1 MVSATGII
9 IKSKRAPVEQ
19 PNIGDKMERK
29 GEKPFAGKD
38 LKTGSSQVMTGLKS
52 LCQHTESNSKLTDSQ

>member
-9 IKSKRAPVEQ
+9 IKSKRASGGQ
-19 PNIGDKMERK
+19 PNIEDKMERK

-38 LKTGSSQVMTGLKS
+38 LKTGSSQDMTGFKS
-52 LCQHTESNSKLTDSQ
+52 LCQHVEFNSKLTDSQ